1 MGLVQEVLDILQQ
14 LLSDGAG
21 GGQDTEAMDTVV
33 AVFVVTLLVSLARN
47 LVALYDQH
55 LIASATGLCHCVS
68 IISVESVNL

>member
-21 GGQDTEAMDTVV
+21 GGQGTEAMDTVV
-33 AVFVVTLLVSLARN
+33 AVFVMTLLVSLARN